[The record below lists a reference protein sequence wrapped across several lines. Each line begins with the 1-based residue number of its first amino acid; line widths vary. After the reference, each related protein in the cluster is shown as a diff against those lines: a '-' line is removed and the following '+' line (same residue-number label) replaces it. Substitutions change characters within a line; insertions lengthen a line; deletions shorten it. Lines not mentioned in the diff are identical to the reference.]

1 MHGILSDYVV
11 FMVRLVN
18 NPNDVDL
25 LVANGIVETT
35 LADSSELYCMIS
47 KLSAEVFVSSDGFYF
62 ASICEDLNVCTAQ
75 LLGTNG
81 RQT

>member
-47 KLSAEVFVSSDGFYF
+47 
-62 ASICEDLNVCTAQ
+62 
-75 LLGTNG
+75 
-81 RQT
+81 